1 MKKKMKKI
9 FIYFV
14 IGFFNIHSFC
24 TEVYGAG
31 EETKPDLSITEQFH
45 TWIPICFPA
54 YETWFGILV
63 GFCLVEMVVQPMHSV
78 IKNHNFELKL
88 DK

>member
-1 MKKKMKKI
+1 MKKQMKKI

-31 EETKPDLSITEQFH
+31 EETKPDLFITEQLKNAIKKR
-45 TWIPICFPA
+45 TSEVA
-54 YETWFGILV
+54 ALNKKNNLET
-63 GFCLVEMVVQPMHSV
+63 SSNNV
-78 IKNHNFELKL
+78 IIFSFISFMSFSFYK
-88 DK
+88 